1 MNYCHEKLLS
11 LFRRYRLYSL
21 YILNHINKKLH
32 TFIITNQ
39 TITLVGKQ
47 YKDSAYI
54 CSYYTKMCKIH
65 IRRLCFNIIK
75 SSFGSSVKRAQT
87 PILDDVDSNTKP

>member
-47 YKDSAYI
+47 LKDSAYI
-54 CSYYTKMCKIH
+54 CSYTKMCKIY
-65 IRRLCFNIIK
+65 IYEDYA
-75 SSFGSSVKRAQT
+75 FGSSVKRAQT

>member
-54 CSYYTKMCKIH
+54 CSYTKMCKMD
-65 IRRLCFNIIK
+65 R
-75 SSFGSSVKRAQT
+75 GSLVTALIYIGHRGE
-87 PILDDVDSNTKP
+87 ILEVANTVT